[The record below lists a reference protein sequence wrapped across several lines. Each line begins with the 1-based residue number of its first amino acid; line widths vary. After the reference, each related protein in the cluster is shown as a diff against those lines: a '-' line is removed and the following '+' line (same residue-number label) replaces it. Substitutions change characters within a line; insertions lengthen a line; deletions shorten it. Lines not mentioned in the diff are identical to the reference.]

1 VRLYDVHHFIL
12 QLEKNVAP
20 DECIVALDHF
30 MSNII
35 EHQVVHSTKPQY
47 LFFPKSKLLDF
58 LSSKMRHVQ
67 TNHHLFLVIS
77 E

>member
-1 VRLYDVHHFIL
+1 VHLYDVHHFIL
-12 QLEKNVAP
+12 QLEKNVPP
-20 DECIVALDHF
+20 DEFMIALDYF
-30 MSNII
+30 MSDII
-35 EHQVVHSTKPQY
+35 EHQVSHSIKPEY

-67 TNHHLFLVIS
+67 TNNHLFLVIS